1 MEQPKRT
8 PVRKTTISWMTLVEA
23 IGRTEQARLQIE
35 HRMAAPVCHLTGRVL
50 TEDDMARK
58 AEVLQMMASVMK
70 GGE

>member
-1 MEQPKRT
+1 
-8 PVRKTTISWMTLVEA
+8 
-23 IGRTEQARLQIE
+23 
-35 HRMAAPVCHLTGRVL
+35 VCHLTGRVL